1 MDNQIKKCP
10 FCGREAKI
18 KAVIKSYG
26 FTIWCACDC
35 GARTEGFCPDTNKED
50 DTMENIEK
58 CKKRA
63 IEAWNRRANNEVN
76 LC

>member
-1 MDNQIKKCP
+1 MDNQIKECP

-18 KAVIKSYG
+18 KAVINLTVLP
-26 FTIWCACDC
+26 F
-35 GARTEGFCPDTNKED
+35 GAHAIVEHEQRDFCPDTNKED

>member
-1 MDNQIKKCP
+1 MSEELKPCP

-26 FTIWCACDC
+26 FTIWCACEC
-35 GARTEGFCPDTNKED
+35 GAQTEGFCPDTSKED

-63 IEAWNRRANNEVN
+63 IEAWNRRANDGKTD
-76 LC
+76 

>member
-1 MDNQIKKCP
+1 MDNQIKECP
-10 FCGREAKI
+10 YCGREAKI
-18 KAVIKSYG
+18 KAVIKAYG

-35 GARTEGFCPDTNKED
+35 GARTEGFCPDMNKED